1 MAVAFSEHDAG
12 QAWAHVLERA
22 RVDLPETTI
31 VMWFD
36 DVRAVALTDQA
47 LSLAVPSPLVKE
59 RLQHNHLH
67 LIEEAAAEAAGHPV
81 KIELEVNEDLRS
93 SAGGQTG
100 APATDPEARPPAASA
115 PAPPRRRP
123 APRPRR
129 ARSRRGRG

>member
-100 APATDPEARPPAASA
+100 APATDPEARPPAA
-115 PAPPRRRP
+115 
-123 APRPRR
+123 
-129 ARSRRGRG
+129 

>member
-1 MAVAFSEHDAG
+1 MAVAFSEHEAG

-67 LIEEAAAEAAGHPV
+67 LIEEAAAEAEHMA
-81 KIELEVNEDLRS
+81 LEKAVQAED
-93 SAGGQTG
+93 A
-100 APATDPEARPPAASA
+100 AIARAEEEKK
-115 PAPPRRRP
+115 
-123 APRPRR
+123 
-129 ARSRRGRG
+129 

>member
-67 LIEEAAAEAAGHPV
+67 LIEEAAAEA
-81 KIELEVNEDLRS
+81 
-93 SAGGQTG
+93 
-100 APATDPEARPPAASA
+100 
-115 PAPPRRRP
+115 
-123 APRPRR
+123 
-129 ARSRRGRG
+129 